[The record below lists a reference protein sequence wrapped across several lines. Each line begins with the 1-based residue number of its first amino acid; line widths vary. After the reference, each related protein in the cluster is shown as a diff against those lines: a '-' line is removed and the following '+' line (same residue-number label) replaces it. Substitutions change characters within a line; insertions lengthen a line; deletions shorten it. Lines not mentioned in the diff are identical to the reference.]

1 MWPFN
6 RKRINRRVPR
16 RHVLDVKFRS
26 DVARAQYARRAATLF
41 LSLFGTLLAL
51 FVFWRAGEWVL
62 DQVLFRNNDFRVSK
76 IEIQT
81 DGVLATDQIRRWA
94 GVAMGQ
100 NLLALDLSRIKSE
113 LERVPA
119 IRSATLER
127 ALPSTL
133 RLRITEREPLA
144 EVQAPRTLPNGT
156 VIVAVYHLD
165 EDGCVLPPLDP
176 RQRATPAPAA
186 ALEFPI
192 IMGIEAGELVPGRR
206 ITAPAVRAALDL
218 LIAFAES
225 PMVGLD
231 DLRRIE
237 LVSADIL
244 QVSTVFGAQVTFS
257 TRDFPKQLRR
267 WREIYDYGQQS
278 QRHLAWVDLAVANN
292 VPVRWLEANALP
304 EAPPR
309 LPTRPVNPRRR
320 HV

>member
-1 MWPFN
+1 MWPF
-6 RKRINRRVPR
+6 KSKSINQRVRR

-26 DVARAQYARRAATLF
+26 DVARARYAQRAAALF
-41 LSLFGTLLAL
+41 LSLLGTLLAL
-51 FVFWRAGEWVL
+51 FIFWRAGEWVL

-94 GVAMGQ
+94 GVTTGQ
-100 NLLALDLSRIKSE
+100 NLLALDLSRIKAE

-127 ALPSTL
+127 ALPGTL
-133 RLRITEREPLA
+133 RLRVVERVPLA

-156 VIVAVYHLD
+156 VTVAVFHLD

-176 RQRATPAPAA
+176 RQRATPAPATA
-186 ALEFPI
+186 VEYPVI
-192 IMGIEAGELVPGRR
+192 TGIEFGELVPGRR
-206 ITAPAVRAALDL
+206 ITLPTVRAALDL
-218 LIAFAES
+218 LIAYAES

-231 DLRRIE
+231 DLRRID
-237 LVSADIL
+237 LVSPDIL
-244 QVSTVFGAQVTFS
+244 QASTVFGAEVIFS

-267 WREIYDYGQQS
+267 WREIYDYGLQS

-292 VPVRWLEANALP
+292 VPARWLEANALP
-304 EAPPR
+304 PVPPR
-309 LPTRPVNPRRR
+309 LPNRPVNPRRR